1 MRMSWR
7 GPRLLVALLLIAAAA
22 GASNTQ
28 ISVTSTSQPAVLA
41 KTLQSGNATE
51 AAAAAYWLG
60 FKGNGALPEIPRL
73 VAALGDSR
81 PVRPSLYR
89 ANASPSTRTTPGEE
103 AAGALVRI
111 GKPAV
116 DPLIQAL
123 RTSSNSFARQN
134 AAWAL
139 GQIGSGNHSLAD
151 AAAGSSTHTKHL

>member
-1 MRMSWR
+1 MRISWR
-7 GPRLLVALLLIAAAA
+7 GPRLLIPLVLIAVSA
-22 GASNTQ
+22 GATNTQ
-28 ISVTSTSQPAVLA
+28 ISVTSTTQPALLA
-41 KTLQSGNATE
+41 KSLQSKNATE

-60 FKGNGALPEIPRL
+60 FKGKDAVPEIPRL
-73 VAALGDSR
+73 VASLGDER
-81 PVRPSLYR
+81 PVRPFAYR
-89 ANASPSTRTTPGEE
+89 HDVARETRTTPGEE

-139 GQIGSGNHSLAD
+139 GQIGSGSHSLAD
-151 AAAGSSTHTKHL
+151 AAAGQPSRARHF

>member
-7 GPRLLVALLLIAAAA
+7 GPRLIAMALSLVTATAAS
-22 GASNTQ
+22 ASMTQ
-28 ISVTSTSQPAVLA
+28 LTITAQTQTTVLA
-41 KTLQSGNATE
+41 KTLQSKNATE

-60 FKGNGALPEIPRL
+60 FRGTDAVPHIPNL
-73 VAALGDSR
+73 IAALGDHR
-81 PVRPSLYR
+81 AVAAFAYR
-89 ANASPSTRTTPGEE
+89 HDVAPQARTTPGEE

-123 RTSSNSFARQN
+123 LTSSSSFARQN

-139 GQIGSGNHSLAD
+139 GQIDSVER
-151 AAAGSSTHTKHL
+151 AASVSPSHKNKNY